1 MKKVL
6 KFLCSMG
13 FANALMILLALL
25 SGVSSLIPQGESAA
39 YYIKAY
45 PGKSGLIRWLQ
56 LDDVFHSW
64 YFAAL
69 MGLLC
74 LSMLL
79 CTGKMLQKALRGGKN
94 QVERAAA
101 LPNAKPLDREGL
113 EKLRLRMAAIR
124 CKEARV
130 GESYVFHKNSFGR
143 FGTFLIHAAILL
155 VVLFGIGA
163 LYLPQVQDLPC
174 MPGESV
180 TLADGTRITV
190 DDYRMDAEG
199 EKLDYSAHI
208 RIRLADGRESE
219 SREVKVNQP
228 MSYGSSK
235 VFLWQSRVTG
245 AVTATNAQ
253 TGETRRFYLA
263 NAQDEA
269 ALDGYNGVILYGLRV
284 ENDPSR
290 SSRELYATAVYEV
303 QVVVDG
309 MAYPAA
315 VSVGESLPIGDWT
328 LRFDAPTDYPLLRV
342 KQMPIPIANRLLEIA
357 MVLLLAGL
365 FLSFYLQ
372 PVLVKAD
379 EKGYTVAG
387 PRPEKMRLELERLLE
402 KEEGEKA

>member
-13 FANALMILLALL
+13 FANALMIVLALL
-25 SGVSSLIPQGESAA
+25 SGISSLVPQGESAA

-64 YFAAL
+64 YFAVL

-130 GESYVFHKNSFGR
+130 GESYVFHKNGFGR

-180 TLADGTRITV
+180 TLTDGTRITV

-199 EKLDYSAHI
+199 EKLDYTAHI

-253 TGETRRFYLA
+253 TGETRHFYLA

-269 ALDGYNGVILYGLRV
+269 ALDGYNGV
-284 ENDPSR
+284 
-290 SSRELYATAVYEV
+290 

-309 MAYPAA
+309 AAYPAA

-328 LRFDAPTDYPLLRV
+328 LRFEAPMDYPLLRV

>member
-1 MKKVL
+1 
-6 KFLCSMG
+6 
-13 FANALMILLALL
+13 
-25 SGVSSLIPQGESAA
+25 
-39 YYIKAY
+39 
-45 PGKSGLIRWLQ
+45 
-56 LDDVFHSW
+56 
-64 YFAAL
+64 
-69 MGLLC
+69 
-74 LSMLL
+74 
-79 CTGKMLQKALRGGKN
+79 
-94 QVERAAA
+94 
-101 LPNAKPLDREGL
+101 
-113 EKLRLRMAAIR
+113 
-124 CKEARV
+124 
-130 GESYVFHKNSFGR
+130 
-143 FGTFLIHAAILL
+143 
-155 VVLFGIGA
+155 
-163 LYLPQVQDLPC
+163 
-174 MPGESV
+174 
-180 TLADGTRITV
+180 
-190 DDYRMDAEG
+190 MDAEG

-253 TGETRRFYLA
+253 TGETRHFYLA

-290 SSRELYATAVYEV
+290 SSRELYASAVYEV